1 MTNSIENRLESLG
14 IQLPDAPAPAANYIP
29 YLIEGGILFI
39 SGQISKAGDGSLITG
54 KLGADLDIEAGQE
67 AAKVCAINILA
78 QAKAAL
84 GDLERIKNMIKLG
97 GFVNATPEFSDHP
110 QVINGASNF
119 LAEVLGEK
127 GQHTRFAVGVAG
139 LPFNV
144 AVEIDAHIAIA

>member
-1 MTNSIENRLESLG
+1 
-14 IQLPDAPAPAANYIP
+14 
-29 YLIEGGILFI
+29 
-39 SGQISKAGDGSLITG
+39 
-54 KLGADLDIEAGQE
+54 
-67 AAKVCAINILA
+67 
-78 QAKAAL
+78 
-84 GDLERIKNMIKLG
+84 MIKLG

-144 AVEIDAHIAIA
+144 AVEIDAHIAIS

>member
-144 AVEIDAHIAIA
+144 AVEIDAHIAIS

>member
-1 MTNSIENRLESLG
+1 MKNSIENRLESLG

-29 YLIEGGILFI
+29 YLVEGGILFI
-39 SGQISKAGDGSLITG
+39 SGQISKAGDGGLITG

-84 GDLERIKNMIKLG
+84 GDLDRIKNMIKLG

-119 LAEVLGEK
+119 LAEVLGDK

-144 AVEIDAHIAIA
+144 AVEIDAQIAIA

>member
-39 SGQISKAGDGSLITG
+39 SGQISKAGDGNLITG

>member
-29 YLIEGGILFI
+29 HLIEGGILFI

>member
-1 MTNSIENRLESLG
+1 MG

-29 YLIEGGILFI
+29 YLVEGGILFI

-84 GDLERIKNMIKLG
+84 GDLDRIKNMIKLG
-97 GFVNATPEFSDHP
+97 GFVNATPEFPDHP

-119 LAEVLGEK
+119 LAEVLGDK

-144 AVEIDAHIAIA
+144 AVEIDAQIAIA